1 MQTDNGFIFNVV
13 LIVSYCFFSKSLK
26 KVLFYESL
34 HTYNKYKLSLSVTP
48 TRKWHI
54 WFFPIHKPTL
64 KKPKEPFFSNA
75 RQNNQNNLLL
85 LTKIRQVQ
93 KYTMTLGQ
101 KIRELREQAGL
112 KQRELA
118 SQLGIGEGF
127 LSKVEN
133 DQKPLKRED
142 LTKLN
147 ELFKT
152 PIEEL
157 ESLWLANKVYSIVR
171 DEETALSALKVAE
184 EQITYNTLKNGK

>member
-1 MQTDNGFIFNVV
+1 MAHF
-13 LIVSYCFFSKSLK
+13 
-26 KVLFYESL
+26 
-34 HTYNKYKLSLSVTP
+34 
-48 TRKWHI
+48 
-54 WFFPIHKPTL
+54 FFPTHEPTL

-93 KYTMTLGQ
+93 KHTMTLGQ
-101 KIRELREQAGL
+101 KIKELREQSGL

-118 SQLGIGEGF
+118 YQLGIGEGF

-157 ESLWLANKVYSIVR
+157 QSLWLANKVYSIVR
-171 DEETALSALKVAE
+171 DEESALSALKVAE

>member
-1 MQTDNGFIFNVV
+1 
-13 LIVSYCFFSKSLK
+13 
-26 KVLFYESL
+26 
-34 HTYNKYKLSLSVTP
+34 
-48 TRKWHI
+48 
-54 WFFPIHKPTL
+54 
-64 KKPKEPFFSNA
+64 
-75 RQNNQNNLLL
+75 
-85 LTKIRQVQ
+85 
-93 KYTMTLGQ
+93 MTLGQ

-112 KQRELA
+112 KQREVA
-118 SQLGIGEGF
+118 YQLGIGEGF

-133 DQKPLKRED
+133 DQKLLKRKD

-171 DEETALSALKVAE
+171 DEESALSALKVAE

>member
-1 MQTDNGFIFNVV
+1 MAHLVFTD
-13 LIVSYCFFSKSLK
+13 
-26 KVLFYESL
+26 
-34 HTYNKYKLSLSVTP
+34 
-48 TRKWHI
+48 
-54 WFFPIHKPTL
+54 TL
-64 KKPKEPFFSNA
+64 ANAQKPKEPFFSNA
-75 RQNNQNNLLL
+75 RQTSENNLLL
-85 LTKIRQVQ
+85 LTKFRQVQ
-93 KYTMTLGQ
+93 NKTMTLGQ

-118 SQLGIGEGF
+118 YQLGIGEGF

-157 ESLWLANKVYSIVR
+157 ESL
-171 DEETALSALKVAE
+171 
-184 EQITYNTLKNGK
+184 

>member
-1 MQTDNGFIFNVV
+1 MAHLVF
-13 LIVSYCFFSKSLK
+13 
-26 KVLFYESL
+26 
-34 HTYNKYKLSLSVTP
+34 P
-48 TRKWHI
+48 THE
-54 WFFPIHKPTL
+54 PTL

-75 RQNNQNNLLL
+75 RQPIENNLLL
-85 LTKIRQVQ
+85 LTKFRQVQ
-93 KYTMTLGQ
+93 NKTMTLGQ

-118 SQLGIGEGF
+118 YQLGIGEGF

>member
-1 MQTDNGFIFNVV
+1 M
-13 LIVSYCFFSKSLK
+13 LK
-26 KVLFYESL
+26 
-34 HTYNKYKLSLSVTP
+34 
-48 TRKWHI
+48 R
-54 WFFPIHKPTL
+54 
-64 KKPKEPFFSNA
+64 PKEPFFFNA

-93 KYTMTLGQ
+93 KDTMTLGQ
-101 KIRELREQAGL
+101 KIKELREQAGL

-118 SQLGIGEGF
+118 YQLGIGEGF

-152 PIEEL
+152 PIQEL

-171 DEETALSALKVAE
+171 DEESALSALKVAE

>member
-1 MQTDNGFIFNVV
+1 VFQIPAFGNTRNV
-13 LIVSYCFFSKSLK
+13 IAQCK
-26 KVLFYESL
+26 K
-34 HTYNKYKLSLSVTP
+34 P

-54 WFFPIHKPTL
+54 WFLPTHEPTL
-64 KKPKEPFFSNA
+64 KKTKEPFFSNA
-75 RQNNQNNLLL
+75 RQPSENNLLL
-85 LTKIRQVQ
+85 LTKFRQVQ
-93 KYTMTLGQ
+93 NKTMTLGQ

-118 SQLGIGEGF
+118 YQLGIGEGF

-184 EQITYNTLKNGK
+184 EQITYNTLRNGK